1 MSELEKKLS
10 SISEGG
16 KKYEALWQSDLK
28 RNLGISDLEINKLRE
43 EVNIHTADKKKLRKG
58 KQDLVSTMELMHTL
72 LVEIRVEKSTQRRCY
87 DRLLA
92 EKDELL
98 TVTLIEKKQIEM
110 EFVTQSKEQKETSRA
125 LRMEL
130 EQLKKRIHE

>member
-1 MSELEKKLS
+1 
-10 SISEGG
+10 
-16 KKYEALWQSDLK
+16 
-28 RNLGISDLEINKLRE
+28 
-43 EVNIHTADKKKLRKG
+43 
-58 KQDLVSTMELMHTL
+58 MELMHTL